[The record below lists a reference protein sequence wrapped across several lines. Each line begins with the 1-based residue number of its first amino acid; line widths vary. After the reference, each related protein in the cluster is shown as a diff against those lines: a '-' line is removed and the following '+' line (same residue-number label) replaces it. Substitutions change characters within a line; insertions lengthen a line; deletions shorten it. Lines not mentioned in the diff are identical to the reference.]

1 MPESLFGAGDC
12 ISKLRNFCNLSNRT
26 AISAI
31 GLQSPQSDCNLCN
44 QTAISAIR
52 KKHLPTCL
60 SPCAVG
66 CDDFKETFPD
76 AQICWLVTKTNSW
89 VPMGNLEV
97 ASYTR
102 QEHHLGDRIFST
114 RQKSVFFL
122 FSSFSVQMKVRY
134 MIKPSSVTKRNIMD
148 GIDKAFGIVNTPHQW
163 RYCDRIC
170 SLGSGIYF
178 IDNLNT
184 VDLRLDKLLMS
195 NNQTSQT
202 ADLRLV
208 KLCILHL
215 WVERLN

>member
-1 MPESLFGAGDC
+1 MHKK
-12 ISKLRNFCNLSNRT
+12 IK
-26 AISAI
+26 
-31 GLQSPQSDCNLCN
+31 
-44 QTAISAIR
+44 R
-52 KKHLPTCL
+52 KRARIFPRVRWFNIKWE
-60 SPCAVG
+60 
-66 CDDFKETFPD
+66 KTFLD

-89 VPMGNLEV
+89 VHMGNLEV

-122 FSSFSVQMKVRY
+122 FSSFSVQMKVRN